1 MIPLFQR
8 PYSWENDNY
17 KSLWNDLMEV
27 YEAGLEDRHFLGS
40 VVTKSLDATPEG
52 VSPFLVI
59 DGQQRLTTLTLLLA
73 ALRDTAKATDPQL
86 ADKIHR
92 LYLTNEFASD
102 NHKYKVLP
110 TQSDREAYHSIIEG
124 GSSNG
129 AQPRAREA
137 YGYFLD
143 RIAESDADGERLD
156 LRRLEQV
163 IVTGLELVSITLEDT
178 DNEYR
183 IFESLNGTG
192 TPLTQSDLLR
202 NYFFMRMPAAR
213 HEEMYDNVWLPMQD
227 SLGGALEDFFRYQY
241 MSTGQFVR
249 EADVYQAWKKR
260 LDPLDPEE
268 LIERL
273 KDLARNAQFYKR
285 FMVPRTEPDAKIARG
300 FARLNRWGG
309 QTFYPFLLNMYRR
322 YNEGTMSADQYAE
335 ILRLIE
341 SFLVRRFFAGIR
353 TTQLNRLFMRLAQQ
367 LPKDRDIVEATKTA
381 LSEPGRRWPR
391 DEQFRE
397 RILQFPLYTEGRY
410 EQRRLILETLEE
422 SYGSKESVDPNK
434 LNIEHVMPQTLTE
447 EWKEALGEY
456 AAEIHAEMVH
466 LLGNLTLTGYNP
478 ELSNSPFP
486 VKREKLVQSN
496 VEMNKE
502 IARETEWTPAQIAER
517 GRRLAERA
525 LEIWPGPTIT

>member
-1 MIPLFQR
+1 
-8 PYSWENDNY
+8 
-17 KSLWNDLMEV
+17 MEV
-27 YEAGLEDRHFLGS
+27 YEAGLEERHFLGS

-73 ALRDTAKATDPQL
+73 ALRDTAKSVDPQL

-92 LYLTNEFASD
+92 LYLTNEFASH

-110 TQSDREAYHSIIEG
+110 TQSDRETYHSIIEG
-124 GSSNG
+124 GSANG
-129 AQPRAREA
+129 AQPRAKEA
-137 YGYFLD
+137 YKYFLS
-143 RIAESDADGERLD
+143 RIAEPDASGQGLN
-156 LRRLEQV
+156 LKKLEQV
-163 IVTGLELVSITLEDT
+163 IVTGLELVSITLEDA

-192 TPLTQSDLLR
+192 TPLTQADLLR
-202 NYFFMRMPAAR
+202 NYFFMRLPNTH
-213 HEEMYDNVWLPMQD
+213 HEEIYESVWLPMQEL
-227 SLGGALEDFFRYQY
+227 LGGALEDFFRYQY

-260 LDPLDPEE
+260 LDPLGPDE
-268 LIERL
+268 LAERL
-273 KDLARNAQFYKR
+273 KDLARNARVYRR
-285 FMVPRTEPDAKIARG
+285 FIAPRTEPDAKIARG
-300 FARLNRWGG
+300 LARLNRWGG

-322 YNEGTMSADQYAE
+322 YSAGTMDTDQYTR
-335 ILRLIE
+335 ILGLIE

-367 LPKDRDIVEATKTA
+367 LSEDRDIVEATRLA
-381 LSEPGRRWPR
+381 LSEPGKRWPR

-397 RILQFPLYTEGRY
+397 RLLQFPLYTEGRY

-422 SYGSKESVDPNK
+422 SYGAKETVDLSK
-434 LNIEHVMPQTLTE
+434 LNIEHVMPQTLTQ
-447 EWKEALGEY
+447 EWKEALGEF
-456 AAEIHAEMVH
+456 AEEIHEGMVH

-478 ELSNSPFP
+478 ELSNSPFA
-486 VKREKLVQSN
+486 VKREKLAQSN

-502 IARETEWTPAQIAER
+502 IAQETEWTQVQIAER

-525 LEIWPGPTIT
+525 LELWPGPTTA